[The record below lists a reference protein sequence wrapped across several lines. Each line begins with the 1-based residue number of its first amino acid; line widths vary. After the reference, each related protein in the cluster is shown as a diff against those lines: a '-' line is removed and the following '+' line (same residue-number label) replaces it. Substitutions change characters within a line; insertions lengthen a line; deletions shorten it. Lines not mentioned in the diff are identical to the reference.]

1 MKTAKNRH
9 DLFLQRFKKE
19 TILRW
24 MASLTVTVVTA
35 ATVVVVTSR
44 EKPIVRFTDV
54 SAVGNQIVYHA
65 EVLDPGQTLVTDSLV
80 LDIRTSLEA
89 YQIPISTGQISGTQA
104 MRYLSSEYTLSIKGS
119 QGFGQKTFA
128 TEKVTSNLELSG
140 AITDYRLLSSIEGFN
155 YEVDVLIYNKDQ
167 ILQTMWLHYGYSE
180 SYMYEVSQEPY
191 ISYLEDIM
199 ITSEQVT
206 IPLATIPTYSSAV
219 YLYLQGSDGVTTYD
233 LGSLIINNPLI
244 VEPYLSISDLSF
256 DYVDLFPSIFPYD
269 IPNLSG
275 KIEVY
280 DGATLFKSI
289 DVTFSSPHQNS
300 GEEPVFEDTT
310 VRVGPLQSNHD
321 YRAILKVRYLDEASG
336 NMMDKASEELL
347 FTTAPFFQMMVQ
359 VMPMGP
365 DFNVNVN
372 VNDPDNVISSLQYTL
387 YEITGPGQE
396 AYLTSGSF
404 NEPQPG
410 PMRTYSTTIT
420 KSNPNPIRMEIYA
433 SKTIHSNYYYGLV
446 STQML

>member
-9 DLFLQRFKKE
+9 DEFLQRFKKE

-24 MASLTVTVVTA
+24 MASLTVTVVTV
-35 ATVVVVTSR
+35 ATVVVVTAR
-44 EKPIVRFTDV
+44 EEPTVRFTDV

-80 LDIRTSLEA
+80 LDIQTSLEA
-89 YQIPISTGQISGTQA
+89 YQIPIATGQINGTQE

-140 AITDYRLLSSIEGFN
+140 AITDYRLLSMVEGFN

-167 ILQTMWLHYGYSE
+167 ILQTMWLHYGYSQ

-191 ISYLEDIM
+191 ISYLEDIL

-206 IPLATIPTYSSAV
+206 IALGSIPTYSSNV
-219 YLYLQGSDGVTTYD
+219 YIYLQGSDGTTTYD

-275 KIEVY
+275 QIEVY
-280 DGATLFKSI
+280 DGANLFKSI
-289 DVTFSSPHQNS
+289 DVTFASPQQTS
-300 GEEPVFEDTT
+300 GGEPMFEDTT
-310 VRVGPLQSNHD
+310 VRVGSLQSSHE

-336 NMMDKASEELL
+336 NMLNKSSEELI
-347 FTTAPFFQMMVQ
+347 FTTAPLFQIMVQ

-365 DFNVNVN
+365 DVNVNVN
-372 VNDPDNVISSLQYTL
+372 VDDPDYVITSLQYTL
-387 YEITGPGQE
+387 YEMTGPGQE
-396 AYLTSGSF
+396 IYLTSGSF

-420 KSNPNPIRMEIYA
+420 KANPNPIRMEIYA